1 MSMVLSEKEL
11 QELHDVLL
19 DAMVQFDVVC
29 KENGIQYFL
38 GGGTLLGA
46 IRHGGFIPWDDD
58 VDLMMTRADYDKLCS
73 LPQEAFGPRLFL

>member
-38 GGGTLLGA
+38 GGGTLLGESDTA
-46 IRHGGFIPWDDD
+46 
-58 VDLMMTRADYDKLCS
+58 DLSPGTTTWI
-73 LPQEAFGPRLFL
+73 